1 MIPKTLSATAL
12 QVAELCPARYKAEH
26 IDRAARMDSGTA
38 ATLGSTVHSA
48 LELFVKHVFIEHK
61 EQPSLKLLT
70 DLFRMQYMSIFGTA
84 DTDTEDFTDG
94 MEMLMRW
101 YERTIPYLSEVEI
114 LSCEVKKNF
123 PIPTSIGEIPF
134 NYIYD
139 RFDKIGEDEYKVVD
153 YKTNRLGVR
162 PDELRKRIQVRAYG
176 LAAQIAYPDAKR
188 IWVELDMLRH
198 DGPVGIALKRED
210 NIATWK
216 FLKESA
222 QRIIDTPDEKA
233 PEKLNPE
240 CRFCMRKQ
248 VCKAVKSN
256 ILAGGIHSLGGAADM
271 VDVRAELEYQKAA
284 VEAAIKEID
293 TVIIA
298 EAKETDVLAWESAD
312 NVLEIGASSRRSA
325 DAERVEMVIG
335 PDLFRKYGSS
345 SITISTIDKLLKG
358 DELTKE
364 QKSQLK
370 GLVYNKRGEAR
381 VSVKPRNP
389 IDA

>member
-1 MIPKTLSATAL
+1 
-12 QVAELCPARYKAEH
+12 
-26 IDRAARMDSGTA
+26 
-38 ATLGSTVHSA
+38 
-48 LELFVKHVFIEHK
+48 
-61 EQPSLKLLT
+61 
-70 DLFRMQYMSIFGTA
+70 
-84 DTDTEDFTDG
+84 
-94 MEMLMRW
+94 
-101 YERTIPYLSEVEI
+101 
-114 LSCEVKKNF
+114 
-123 PIPTSIGEIPF
+123 
-134 NYIYD
+134 
-139 RFDKIGEDEYKVVD
+139 
-153 YKTNRLGVR
+153 
-162 PDELRKRIQVRAYG
+162 
-176 LAAQIAYPDAKR
+176 
-188 IWVELDMLRH
+188 
-198 DGPVGIALKRED
+198 
-210 NIATWK
+210 
-216 FLKESA
+216 
-222 QRIIDTPDEKA
+222 
-233 PEKLNPE
+233 
-240 CRFCMRKQ
+240 MRKQ

-271 VDVRAELEYQKAA
+271 VDARAELEYQKAA

-358 DELTKE
+358 GELTKE

-381 VSVKPRNP
+381 VNVKPRNP